1 MAKMMN
7 AADEEVIAKEKQNQA
22 WTTSNGFEFY
32 SNQTLNEISLNN
44 GKYLFNRT
52 TAFDSLADA
61 IAYAN
66 SLNT

>member
-7 AADEEVIAKEKQNQA
+7 AADKEAIAKEKQNQT

-32 SNQTLNEISLNN
+32 SNQSLNEISLNN
-44 GKYLFNRT
+44 GKYLFNRSE
-52 TAFDSLADA
+52 AFESLAEA

>member
-1 MAKMMN
+1 MAKSLTL
-7 AADEEVIAKEKQNQA
+7 DEIKQILKEKQNQT

-32 SNQTLNEISLNN
+32 SNQSLNEISLNN
-44 GKYLFNRT
+44 GKYLFNRNE
-52 TAFDSLADA
+52 AFESLAEA

>member
-1 MAKMMN
+1 MAKN
-7 AADEEVIAKEKQNQA
+7 FTIEDKEQIKKEKQNQT

-32 SNQTLNEISLNN
+32 SNQSLNEISLNN

-66 SLNT
+66 NLNI